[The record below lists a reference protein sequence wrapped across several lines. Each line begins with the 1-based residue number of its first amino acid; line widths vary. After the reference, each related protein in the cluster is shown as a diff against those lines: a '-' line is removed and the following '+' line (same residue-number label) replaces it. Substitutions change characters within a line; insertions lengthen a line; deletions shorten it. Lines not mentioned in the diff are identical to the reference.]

1 LLLISGPNGA
11 GKSTV
16 APALIREVLGGAPF
30 VNADVIAR
38 GIAGK
43 RADEAAFEAGRLAIE
58 RIRELITA
66 KQDFAFES
74 TLASR
79 SLARWLGDAKGRGYT
94 VFLAYVWVPR
104 AEVSIDRVARRVA
117 SGGHNVPEEVIRRRY
132 ERSLENL
139 RSLYLP
145 LADLWRVYDHTEAGR
160 PALVATGSGAGD
172 PDVHDADAWRRVTGT
187 MGLRESPVAYE
198 VGTENVE
205 ARLLDAMR
213 IATGHALLKHKLLRQ
228 SIVTYDLEGNIFHV
242 PPDEI
247 DTGLSPE
254 EEEEA
259 IATAGH
265 GTWFSQ

>member
-1 LLLISGPNGA
+1 
-11 GKSTV
+11 
-16 APALIREVLGGAPF
+16 
-30 VNADVIAR
+30 
-38 GIAGK
+38 
-43 RADEAAFEAGRLAIE
+43 
-58 RIRELITA
+58 
-66 KQDFAFES
+66 
-74 TLASR
+74 
-79 SLARWLGDAKGRGYT
+79 
-94 VFLAYVWVPR
+94 
-104 AEVSIDRVARRVA
+104 
-117 SGGHNVPEEVIRRRY
+117 
-132 ERSLENL
+132 
-139 RSLYLP
+139 
-145 LADLWRVYDHTEAGR
+145 
-160 PALVATGSGAGD
+160 
-172 PDVHDADAWRRVTGT
+172 